1 MKQLA
6 NKFSTIHFDGP
17 LYFHFSSSLWVYHK
31 GVGHLLKLFVGV
43 SEKDVTVNNKGA
55 ATVATLNKYFN
66 PLGPEITYKI
76 YSTWDNCW

>member
-31 GVGHLLKLFVGV
+31 GAGHLLKLFVGV
-43 SEKDVTVNNKGA
+43 SEKDVTVNNKGG
-55 ATVATLNKYFN
+55 ATCSNAKQVLLASEALVPILNARV
-66 PLGPEITYKI
+66 
-76 YSTWDNCW
+76 